1 MSIRLL
7 LLPLLFIHLLIT
19 ARALPNPRQLAL
31 IADPLWLEASV
42 LPLLAAANR
51 PQQLPELTNIG
62 LAHCLSGGEFTIQ
75 PLQLQLGQRLNFMHC
90 QRDDWH
96 YHGVAEL
103 ARDDSLSPANRF
115 NLALLPLLIREGQG
129 PKLRLIWNEQG
140 EFTPG
145 SGPWRWH
152 GAGSALI
159 GSEQPQA
166 EILEFHQFQRQLS
179 HDGDNQLRQRL
190 SGDMVLDS
198 DYQLQLD
205 SHCQLLVET
214 MPRCRL
220 LRLRLTDSEQ
230 HCWQWPDTSA
240 DCHPLAQEK

>member
-7 LLPLLFIHLLIT
+7 LLPLLFVTVLIT
-19 ARALPNPRQLAL
+19 AHALPNPRQLAL
-31 IADPLWLEASV
+31 IADPLWLEASL
-42 LPLLAAANR
+42 LPLLAAAYR

-62 LAHCLSGGEFTIQ
+62 LAQCLSGGEFAIQ
-75 PLQLQLGQRLNFMHC
+75 PLQLQLGQRLSLAHC
-90 QRDDWH
+90 QRDDWR

-115 NLALLPLLIREGQG
+115 SLALLPLLIREGQG

-145 SGPWRWH
+145 AGPWRWQGT
-152 GAGSALI
+152 GAALI
-159 GSEQPQA
+159 SSEQPQA
-166 EILEFHQFQRQLS
+166 EVLEFHHFERQLRQ
-179 HDGDNQLRQRL
+179 DGDNQLRQRL
-190 SGDMVLDS
+190 SGDIALDS

-205 SHCQLLVET
+205 SHCQLVAEA

-220 LRLRLTDSEQ
+220 LRLRLTNSAQ

-240 DCHPLAQEK
+240 DCQPLARGR